1 MRSAFVLSLGTFIIV
16 LASMPASSQSGR
28 ARRVAPPPAQPA
40 PAVTTTEPPAPQRSA
55 PVPVEA
61 KFDTKYAGGSV
72 GFEKDAKV
80 TLTVKDGVIGL
91 ATKNAHYE
99 IGADKV
105 TDMSYGQNVRTRT
118 AEAIGVGTVVP
129 GLGGIIGNSKSTAHY
144 IEIVWDVPPSGGVA
158 LRVDKDDYRGLIAA
172 LEGATGLQ
180 VRMEPA
186 QPIKDFP

>member
-1 MRSAFVLSLGTFIIV
+1 MRPASFIF
-16 LASMPASSQSGR
+16 LAAAALLLTAMPASSQSGR
-28 ARRVAPPPAQPA
+28 ARRVAPPPEQPA
-40 PAVTTTEPPAPQRSA
+40 PAAKTDTPPEPQRSA
-55 PVPVEA
+55 PIPVEA
-61 KFDTKYAGGSV
+61 KFDTKYAGGSL
-72 GFEKDAKV
+72 GFERDVKV
-80 TLTVKDGVIGL
+80 TITVKDGVIGL

-105 TDMSYGQNVRTRT
+105 TDMSYGQNVRSRT

-186 QPIKDFP
+186 QPVKDFP

>member
-1 MRSAFVLSLGTFIIV
+1 MR
-16 LASMPASSQSGR
+16 PASYSFLAAFLLVTSAVTASPQSGR
-28 ARRVAPPPAQPA
+28 ARRVAPPPEPPVAKPDA
-40 PAVTTTEPPAPQRSA
+40 PAGPQRNA

-61 KFDTKYAGGSV
+61 KFDTKYAGGSL
-72 GFEKDAKV
+72 GFERDAKV
-80 TLTVKDGVIGL
+80 TITIKDGTIGI
-91 ATKNAHYE
+91 ATKNTHYE
-99 IGADKV
+99 VAAEKI
-105 TDMSYGQNVRTRT
+105 TDMSYGTNVRQRT

-144 IEIVWDVPPSGGVA
+144 IEITWDVPPSGGVA

-186 QPIKDFP
+186 QPVKDFP

>member
-1 MRSAFVLSLGTFIIV
+1 
-16 LASMPASSQSGR
+16 
-28 ARRVAPPPAQPA
+28 
-40 PAVTTTEPPAPQRSA
+40 
-55 PVPVEA
+55 
-61 KFDTKYAGGSV
+61 
-72 GFEKDAKV
+72 
-80 TLTVKDGVIGL
+80 
-91 ATKNAHYE
+91 
-99 IGADKV
+99 
-105 TDMSYGQNVRTRT
+105 MSYGQNVRQRT

-144 IEIVWDVPPSGGVA
+144 IEIVWDIPPSGGVA